1 MIDDGAQSAAF
12 RVKTGKLIVQS
23 ADLSWHPQKN
33 GNPPL
38 MANSI
43 FLKTPLPLFSSP
55 HFPLVTYIALEQPLT
70 TDSRHFCFLNL
81 SGWLINTSSRSIKL
95 FPPSLIMRRVKIFSG
110 TSHPSLTEAICERLG
125 TTPGKC
131 DLKKFSNGETSV
143 DIGCSIRDQDVFIV
157 QSGSAK

>member
-1 MIDDGAQSAAF
+1 
-12 RVKTGKLIVQS
+12 
-23 ADLSWHPQKN
+23 
-33 GNPPL
+33 
-38 MANSI
+38 
-43 FLKTPLPLFSSP
+43 
-55 HFPLVTYIALEQPLT
+55 
-70 TDSRHFCFLNL
+70 
-81 SGWLINTSSRSIKL
+81 
-95 FPPSLIMRRVKIFSG
+95 MRRVKIFSG